1 MPTAPSSTT
10 STTTTVTGTASSPSL
25 RPVATTAAEQ
35 AETTTTFS
43 RAVDT
48 PTEAVTELLSADTPE
63 EIQQAITAIADNI
76 DQLTPTELDAIAK
89 AVSNAPTD
97 IKKEFENQV
106 NIFGGGL
113 DNYVP
118 ADSNVTVAQR
128 RVLVAIGA
136 ILTATPIL
144 TSRKR

>member
-1 MPTAPSSTT
+1 M
-10 STTTTVTGTASSPSL
+10 VTASTPSL

-128 RVLVAIGA
+128 RALVAIGA
-136 ILTATPIL
+136 ILTAAPIF